1 MHLAL
6 LRRTLNVL
14 GFPVDEPEAV
24 LEGLR
29 KQALVRAIL
38 SEDDI
43 QGAIVERA
51 EARKSKNFELADNLR
66 DKFLS
71 LGISFQDSPDGTTW
85 RPTVPK
91 VLTAS

>member
-1 MHLAL
+1 L
-6 LRRTLNVL
+6 LRRTLEAL
-14 GFPVDEPEAV
+14 GFPVEEPEAV

-29 KQALVRAIL
+29 KQALVRANL
-38 SEDDI
+38 SEDNI

-51 EARKSKNFELADNLR
+51 EARKSKDFELADKSR
-66 DKFLS
+66 EKYLS

-91 VLTAS
+91 SPAES